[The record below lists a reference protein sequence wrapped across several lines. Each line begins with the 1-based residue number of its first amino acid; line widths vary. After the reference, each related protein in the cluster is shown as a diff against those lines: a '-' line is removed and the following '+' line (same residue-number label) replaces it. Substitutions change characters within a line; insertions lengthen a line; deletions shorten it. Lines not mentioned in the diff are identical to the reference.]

1 MIDFI
6 DETAEQLGTE
16 FSRENMMALQ
26 GFIKNTITFNPD
38 GSITE
43 KNSNGEELTISS
55 DDDGNI
61 VETFKGKK
69 TIAKKTSFAGNV
81 ITEEV
86 L

>member
-26 GFIKNTITFNPD
+26 GFIKNTITFKD
-38 GSITE
+38 GVITE
-43 KNSNGEELTISS
+43 KNSNNEELTTSFVN
-55 DDDGNI
+55 DNI
-61 VETFKGKK
+61 IETFKGKK
-69 TIAKKTSFAGNV
+69 TITKKTSFAGNV